1 MAMQDQTSAVQPT
14 ARLQDVPVQPTARF
28 TDWQAVCVIFG
39 LWRRQGVRLV
49 VGVLL
54 ALAALAC
61 GLALMQVSGLR
72 LAGCV
77 LGEVVV
83 TTALLRWVGVG
94 RVTLRYAERLFA
106 HDAMFRALAD
116 LRVWFFHSLAHGA
129 AAGLGFRRAGD
140 MLSRLVS
147 DIGAL
152 DGLYLRIVVPLVCAG
167 LTFPALLVIV
177 GRQSLVLGVAVGVL
191 FACASFLVPW
201 LIARSGQKAADQAAH
216 LLAHLRISVL
226 DLVGGLREIRAFGAE
241 GRMLARVQAAD
252 AALLQGQMA
261 VARRAAFANA
271 LAFLFGQIAVFMV
284 LLAIGGILLP
294 KVGALEGVSILF
306 LTVAAFESAV
316 TLTRAGLQAGIMGV
330 SARRV
335 VEMAVQPAAA
345 NAQVTHEYAPVDT
358 SIRLNNVRFRWA
370 DDRPWVLKGLTLDIP
385 AGARVAILGP
395 SGTGKSSLAALLL
408 RAASP
413 QEGQICLGG
422 EDITTIRPDAVRSKM
437 AWLSQATHLFDD
449 TIRANLLLGRP
460 DASED
465 DLWKALDQAAVSD
478 VVRSLPEGLDT
489 WVGEGGIRLSGGQG
503 RRIALAR
510 TLLAPA
516 PILILDEPATGLDAQ
531 TEQDFLRTLNTVTEG
546 RTVILIAH
554 RLTGVEKLDRI
565 WRLSDGVAKAAA
577 A

>member
-1 MAMQDQTSAVQPT
+1 MTTQEHDVAAPLHGQANGVT
-14 ARLQDVPVQPTARF
+14 AHTPPRF
-28 TDWQAVCVIFG
+28 TDWQAICVIFR
-39 LWRRQGVRLV
+39 LWRRQGARLV

-61 GLALMQVSGLR
+61 GLALMQASGLR

-77 LGEVVV
+77 LGGLVV
-83 TTALLRWVGVG
+83 TTALLRWIGSG
-94 RVTLRYAERLFA
+94 RVLLRYAERLFA

-152 DGLYLRIVVPLVCAG
+152 DGLYLRIVVPLAG
-167 LTFPALLVIV
+167 ACLTFPALLVIV
-177 GRQSLVLGVAVGVL
+177 GRQSLVLGLSVGVL

-201 LIARSGQKAADQAAH
+201 LIARSGHKAADQAAH

-261 VARRAAFANA
+261 LARRAALANA

-284 LLAIGGILLP
+284 LLAVGGIMLP
-294 KVGALEGVSILF
+294 KLHALEGVSILF

-316 TLTRAGLQAGIMGV
+316 TLTRAGLQAGIMGA

-335 VEMAVQPAAA
+335 VDMAVQPAGA
-345 NAQVTHEYAPVDT
+345 NAQAAQKEAPASTD
-358 SIRLNNVRFRWA
+358 IRLDNVHFRWA
-370 DDRPWVLKGLTLDIP
+370 EDRPWVLKGLTLDIP
-385 AGARVAILGP
+385 AGSRVAILGP
-395 SGTGKSSLAALLL
+395 SGAGKSSLAALLL
-408 RAASP
+408 RAATP
-413 QEGQICLGG
+413 QEGKIFLGG
-422 EDITTIRPDAVRSKM
+422 EDITTIRPDAVRGKM

-460 DASED
+460 DASEE
-465 DLWKALDQAAVSD
+465 DLWRALDQAAVSD
-478 VVRSLPEGLDT
+478 VVRNLPEGLDT
-489 WVGEGGIRLSGGQG
+489 WLGEAGIRLSGGQG

-531 TEQDFLRTLNTVTEG
+531 TEQEFLRTLNTVTEG

-565 WRLSDGVAKAAA
+565 WRLSDGLAKAAA